1 MSKLR
6 IVSPTTKCLDMQQ
19 CELELDRCTM
29 ANKPPTR
36 HSVTARRWCLI
47 FRMLR

>member
-1 MSKLR
+1 LNVGENIAKISTVHFSDEKMFKLPH
-6 IVSPTTKCLDMQQ
+6 I
-19 CELELDRCTM
+19 
-29 ANKPPTR
+29 R